1 MFGVN
6 DWLRCRLMGLVVCT
20 IVAGFVATN
29 LKSYRDAVNALK
41 STILYD
47 ALPLIGSNIYS
58 EVQADL
64 IRPVFIFS
72 QMANDTIVK
81 DWLLVGERDSARG
94 ALSRCNPREIRRI
107 HQHPDF
113 GQVAYLLSF
122 QWQVPPRGPI
132 RTIRTTRGSSGL
144 SA

>member
-6 DWLRCRLMGLVVCT
+6 DWLRCRLMSLLVCI

-29 LKSYRDAVNALK
+29 LKSYCDAVNALK
-41 STILYD
+41 STILHD
-47 ALPLIGSNIYS
+47 ALPLIGSDIYS

-72 QMANDTIVK
+72 QMAK
-81 DWLLVGERDSARG
+81 RH
-94 ALSRCNPREIRRI
+94 PR
-107 HQHPDF
+107 H
-113 GQVAYLLSF
+113 
-122 QWQVPPRGPI
+122 GPI
-132 RTIRTTRGSSGL
+132 GTTRGSPGL